1 MHRSIEELKGSIC
14 ERCGSKIDYID
25 EKEIGGNTYLYAIH
39 VEKEEG
45 KRRLRF
51 CYLGPKDQYIYVSKL
66 HTREGLNLRGL
77 MSFDRALEY
86 AEALRDY
93 FRSLK
98 PDDPRRKELARI
110 GAELLEIA
118 GTENIAEY
126 ISQNMTKYVEAFLEY
141 TKKLKS
147 DDPRRKELSRIGAEL
162 LEISGLKNLASEVL
176 RISSEAL
183 FDIMQYFVKRKTKGM
198 TKQQIE
204 RARELFSKV
213 FSKGTKVI
221 VVEG

>member
-39 VEKEEG
+39 VERGEKG
-45 KRRLRF
+45 RKLRF

-66 HTREGLNLRGL
+66 HIREGLNLRGL
-77 MSFDRALEY
+77 MDYDRALEY
-86 AEALRDY
+86 AEALKDY
-93 FRSLK
+93 FRSMKL
-98 PDDPRRKELARI
+98 DDPRRKELARI
-110 GAELLEIA
+110 GME
-118 GTENIAEY
+118 
-126 ISQNMTKYVEAFLEY
+126 F
-141 TKKLKS
+141 
-147 DDPRRKELSRIGAEL
+147 
-162 LEISGLKNLASEVL
+162 LEISGSQNLASET
-176 RISSEAL
+176 IKITSEML
-183 FDIMQYFVKRKTKGM
+183 SDIMQYFVKRKTKGM

-204 RARELFSKV
+204 RAREVFSKV